1 MKTLLKQFSLITIVS
16 CGMLLLFTTGCKQ
29 SKEQVF
35 VNSNDVGD
43 CKIEGSLS
51 YDPVK
56 DTYALTGAGFNIW
69 GESDAFHY
77 AWKEIEGDFVLT
89 ADIAFGNK
97 KAESNAHRKL
107 GLLIRET
114 LDADSPYADV
124 AIHGD
129 GLTSLQYRLEKGG
142 ETQELQSINKAPAQ
156 IQLERKGNTIII
168 RTDDNIASG
177 TQDAE
182 IEIQLP
188 VKSYVGL
195 FICSHEDNILET
207 AYFSNVVLR

>member
-1 MKTLLKQFSLITIVS
+1 MKTLLKQISVITIAF
-16 CGMLLLFTTGCKQ
+16 CGMWLLTTGCKQ

-51 YDPVK
+51 YDPVR
-56 DTYALTGAGFNIW
+56 DAYTLTGAGFNIW
-69 GESDAFHY
+69 GESDSFHY

-107 GLLIRET
+107 GLLIRKT

-142 ETQELQSINKAPAQ
+142 ETQEVKSANTTPAQ

-177 TQDAE
+177 
-182 IEIQLP
+182 
-188 VKSYVGL
+188 
-195 FICSHEDNILET
+195 
-207 AYFSNVVLR
+207 